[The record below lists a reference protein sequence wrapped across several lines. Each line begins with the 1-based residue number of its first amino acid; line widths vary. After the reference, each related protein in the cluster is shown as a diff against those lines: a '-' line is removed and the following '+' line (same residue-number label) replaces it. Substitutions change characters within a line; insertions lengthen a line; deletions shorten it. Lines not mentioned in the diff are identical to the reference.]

1 MGKKSLK
8 ERKLEMWRKSCDG
21 RLATRAIPF
30 PGKDGEVPRSVRI
43 NKEDLKRDLHATDQN
58 RKENKEN
65 DDDTDRR
72 AR

>member
-8 ERKLEMWRKSCDG
+8 ERKLEMWRKACDG

-30 PGKDGEVPRSVRI
+30 PGKDGEVPHSVRI
-43 NKEDLKRDLHATDQN
+43 NKEDLKRDLHTADQ
-58 RKENKEN
+58 KEI
-65 DDDTDRR
+65 DDTTDRR